1 MLVCNCGLSKSPLA
15 DIISGVIEACQRSS
29 LISLRPHGNSSRQNA
44 GIVYLRRGKGFM
56 LKRFT
61 LKNALSN
68 QLPQNPSA
76 ATSRHAPSWKLAD
89 VVVRSL
95 TCDGL

>member
-44 GIVYLRRGKGFM
+44 GIVYLRSRGGRVYVKEVYV
-56 LKRFT
+56 KES
-61 LKNALSN
+61 LSN

-76 ATSRHAPSWKLAD
+76 TTSRHAPSWKLAE
-89 VVVRSL
+89 VVVRSHL
-95 TCDGL
+95 

>member
-44 GIVYLRRGKGFM
+44 GIVYLRRGGRVYVKEVYV
-56 LKRFT
+56 KES
-61 LKNALSN
+61 LSN

-76 ATSRHAPSWKLAD
+76 TTSRHAPSWKLAE
-89 VVVRSL
+89 VVMRSHL
-95 TCDGL
+95 

>member
-1 MLVCNCGLSKSPLA
+1 MLVYNCGLSKSPLA
-15 DIISGVIEACQRSS
+15 DIISGVIEAYQRSS

-44 GIVYLRRGKGFM
+44 GIVYLRRGGEGFM

-76 ATSRHAPSWKLAD
+76 ATSRHAPSWKLAE
-89 VVVRSL
+89 VVVRSHL
-95 TCDGL
+95 